1 MQRYGSK
8 IDLQA
13 GHPYH
18 TQVQYQMY
26 ITGASYCDLEIYL
39 PKESHTV
46 QIEKDPMYQEVSVP
60 KLLKFFDQIILPEL
74 FSKNICVETT
84 CKETLKTL
92 VMQVTDRIDQEKVS
106 RKFRN
111 LKNAL

>member
-1 MQRYGSK
+1 
-8 IDLQA
+8 
-13 GHPYH
+13 
-18 TQVQYQMY
+18 MY
-26 ITGASYCDLEIYL
+26 VTGASYCDLEIYL

-46 QIEKDPMYQEVSVP
+46 RIEKDPMYQEVSVP

-74 FSKNICVETT
+74 FPKNICVETT

-92 VMQVTDRIDQEKVS
+92 IVQGADRINQEKRLS

-111 LKNAL
+111 FKNVKQSTYQNYPEKIKIILVN